1 MLYNYSINT
10 MTDNYIPKLTIHQK
24 AQILKD
30 NQHLY
35 SKEKLM
41 YLANEWEKDYHKYLM
56 SNLKVLSSH

>member
-1 MLYNYSINT
+1 

-35 SKEKLM
+35 SKEKLL
-41 YLANEWEKDYHKYLM
+41 YLADEWEKDYHKYLM
-56 SNLKVLSSH
+56 SNLKVLSTH